1 MTYQKLSCQISSIV
15 PAMHPT
21 IIINYGVPNGSKA
34 TVPFER
40 YFFTVRT
47 VKFSVRTVF
56 FTVRTV
62 KISVRTLILQF
73 ERYFYRSNAI
83 FYRSNGKK
91 YRSNAKFYRSN
102 GKISVRTVNSFDP
115 FPIPMRRY
123 CSYTL
128 SNQKSACISVI
139 TGKLFAV

>member
-1 MTYQKLSCQISSIV
+1 MSTVCAV
-15 PAMHPT
+15 M
-21 IIINYGVPNGSKA
+21 YGVPNGSKA

-47 VKFSVRTVF
+47 VKFSFRTVLL
-56 FTVRTV
+56 TVRTV
-62 KISVRTLILQF
+62 KISVQTLNSPF
-73 ERYFYRSNAI
+73 ERYFNRSNAI
-83 FYRSNGKK
+83 FYRSNGTK

-102 GKISVRTVNSFDP
+102 ANFTVRTVNSFDP
-115 FPIPMRRY
+115 FPIPLRRY
-123 CSYTL
+123 CSYIL

>member
-1 MTYQKLSCQISSIV
+1 MRRNKNKLHIPV
-15 PAMHPT
+15 DPT
-21 IIINYGVPNGSKA
+21 LYGVRNGSKA
-34 TVPFER
+34 TVPFEH

-62 KISVRTLILQF
+62 IISVRTLYLPF

-102 GKISVRTVNSFDP
+102 GRISVRTVKIDVFHFYRSNGKIGSSFQ
-115 FPIPMRRY
+115 PIKIHLTY
-123 CSYTL
+123 HL
-128 SNQKSACISVI
+128 
-139 TGKLFAV
+139 LE

>member
-1 MTYQKLSCQISSIV
+1 MILGYCLQFQPETPLS
-15 PAMHPT
+15 
-21 IIINYGVPNGSKA
+21 YGVRNGSKA

-62 KISVRTLILQF
+62 IISVRTLYLPF
-73 ERYFYRSNAI
+73 ERYF
-83 FYRSNGKK
+83 

-102 GKISVRTVNSFDP
+102 GKISVRTVKIDVFHFYRSNGKIGSSFQ
-115 FPIPMRRY
+115 PIKIQLTY
-123 CSYTL
+123 HL
-128 SNQKSACISVI
+128 
-139 TGKLFAV
+139 LE